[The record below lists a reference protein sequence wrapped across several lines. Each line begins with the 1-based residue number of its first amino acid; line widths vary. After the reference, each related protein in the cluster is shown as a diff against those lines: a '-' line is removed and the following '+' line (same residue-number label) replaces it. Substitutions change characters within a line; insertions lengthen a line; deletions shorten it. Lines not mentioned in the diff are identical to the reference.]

1 VRICQA
7 QIRLRQ
13 SRCGS
18 GTGAELTKKV
28 FEAINGKLNA
38 AGLMRREG
46 TTTDAPMLA
55 SPPSVK
61 NEAQARDPEMHQ
73 TKKGHRWYFGIKTH
87 IGVDAESGL
96 VHTVWARRR

>member
-1 VRICQA
+1 
-7 QIRLRQ
+7 LRP

-28 FEAINGKLNA
+28 FEAINGKLTA

-46 TTTDAPMLA
+46 TTADATMLA

-73 TKKGHRWYFGIKTH
+73 TKKGNRWYFGMKVH

>member
-1 VRICQA
+1 
-7 QIRLRQ
+7 LRQ